1 MEKEPQLH
9 ALYSTVVAANMH
21 KLRYEMRKH
30 NLFLVHAKA
39 NVIIRR
45 RRWQQQQ
52 WQQSDIG
59 ITETK
64 F

>member
-30 NLFLVHAKA
+30 NLFLVHAKT

-45 RRWQQQQ
+45 RRWQQRRL
-52 WQQSDIG
+52 S
-59 ITETK
+59 IT
-64 F
+64 